1 MELFYLWIT
10 WNHVLLVASLQFDT
24 QDKFSLMPG
33 PGPENY
39 QWKSNFLLQ
48 HLTTDHYCVHD
59 ICEVDYIYFDCEF
72 IIIRVHN
79 LISDEAQ
86 GICWKSPGCSLAD
99 VVSAHET
106 KSNYVCQVAA

>member
-1 MELFYLWIT
+1 M
-10 WNHVLLVASLQFDT
+10 LVASLQFDT

-39 QWKSNFLLQ
+39 QWKSNVLLQ